1 MHDAITGRA
10 STGGDRVTN
19 GEKKAILLEYRAIE
33 RRINRLIDEKAAWNA
48 KATATTSS
56 FSDMPRSGGGSDK
69 IQTTVE
75 KIIEIEEKLD
85 REIDALVDLRN
96 RIEAAVERLE
106 SEKLRD
112 IMRYKYIDGL
122 KFEEIAV
129 TMHLDR
135 RWVRRLHNRA
145 LNILTLESPPTSML

>member
-85 REIDALVDLRN
+85 HEIDALVDLRN
-96 RIEAAVERLE
+96 RIEAAVEKLE
-106 SEKLRD
+106 DGKLRVF
-112 IMRYKYIDGL
+112 MEYKYIGGMTN
-122 KFEEIAV
+122 EEAAIE
-129 TMHLDR
+129 MNYSSRQGDR
-135 RWVRRLHNRA
+135 FHAKA
-145 LNILTLESPPTSML
+145 LALIDLS

>member
-1 MHDAITGRA
+1 M
-10 STGGDRVTN
+10 TN
-19 GEKKAILLEYRAIE
+19 GGKKSILLEYRAIE

-85 REIDALVDLRN
+85 HEIDALVDLRN
-96 RIEAAVERLE
+96 RIEAAVEKLE
-106 SEKLRD
+106 DGRLRD
-112 IMRYKYIDGL
+112 VMRYRYIDGM
-122 KFEEIAV
+122 KWEQIAV
-129 TMHLDR
+129 EMHYSYMQ
-135 RWVRRLHNRA
+135 VCRLHGKA
-145 LNILTLESPPTSML
+145 LLEIML

>member
-1 MHDAITGRA
+1 MHDAISGRA

-85 REIDALVDLRN
+85 HEIDALVDLRN
-96 RIEAAVERLE
+96 RIEAAVEKLE
-106 SEKLRD
+106 DGRLRD
-112 IMRYKYIDGL
+112 VMRYRYIDGM
-122 KFEEIAV
+122 KWEQIAV
-129 TMHLDR
+129 EMHYSYMQ
-135 RWVRRLHNRA
+135 VCRLHGKA
-145 LNILTLESPPTSML
+145 LLEIML

>member
-1 MHDAITGRA
+1 M
-10 STGGDRVTN
+10 TN

-85 REIDALVDLRN
+85 HEIDALVDLRN

>member
-10 STGGDRVTN
+10 SMGGDRVTN

-85 REIDALVDLRN
+85 HEIDALVDLRN
-96 RIEAAVERLE
+96 RIEAAVEKLE
-106 SEKLRD
+106 DGRLRD
-112 IMRYKYIDGL
+112 VMRYRYIDGM
-122 KFEEIAV
+122 KWEQIAV
-129 TMHLDR
+129 EMHYSYMQ
-135 RWVRRLHNRA
+135 VCRLHGKA
-145 LNILTLESPPTSML
+145 LLEIML

>member
-1 MHDAITGRA
+1 M
-10 STGGDRVTN
+10 TN

-85 REIDALVDLRN
+85 HEIDALVDLRN
-96 RIEAAVERLE
+96 RIEAAVEKLE
-106 SEKLRD
+106 ALGVINSPDYWLAN
-112 IMRYKYIDGL
+112 YKNCPS
-122 KFEEIAV
+122 
-129 TMHLDR
+129 LD
-135 RWVRRLHNRA
+135 LLLCA
-145 LNILTLESPPTSML
+145 LGGSV

>member
-48 KATATTSS
+48 KATASS

-85 REIDALVDLRN
+85 HEIDALVDLRN
-96 RIEAAVERLE
+96 RIETAVEKLE
-106 SEKLRD
+106 DGRLRD
-112 IMRYKYIDGL
+112 VMRYRYIDGM
-122 KFEEIAV
+122 KWEQIAV
-129 TMHLDR
+129 EMHYSYMQ
-135 RWVRRLHNRA
+135 VCRLHGKA
-145 LNILTLESPPTSML
+145 LLEIML

>member
-19 GEKKAILLEYRAIE
+19 GEKKSILLEYRAIE

-85 REIDALVDLRN
+85 HEIDALVDLRN

>member
-1 MHDAITGRA
+1 M
-10 STGGDRVTN
+10 TN

-33 RRINRLIDEKAAWNA
+33 RRINRLIDEKAAWNT

-85 REIDALVDLRN
+85 HEIDALADLRN

-106 SEKLRD
+106 DGRLRD
-112 IMRYKYIDGL
+112 VMRYRYIDGM
-122 KFEEIAV
+122 KWEQIAV
-129 TMHLDR
+129 EMHYSYMQVCR
-135 RWVRRLHNRA
+135 FHGRA
-145 LNILTLESPPTSML
+145 LLEIML

>member
-85 REIDALVDLRN
+85 HEIDALVDLRN
-96 RIEAAVERLE
+96 RIEAAA
-106 SEKLRD
+106 EKLEDGRLRD
-112 IMRYKYIDGL
+112 VMRYRYIDGM
-122 KFEEIAV
+122 KWEQIAV
-129 TMHLDR
+129 EMHYSYMQ
-135 RWVRRLHNRA
+135 VCRLHGKA
-145 LNILTLESPPTSML
+145 LLEIML

>member
-19 GEKKAILLEYRAIE
+19 GEKKSILLEYRAIE

-85 REIDALVDLRN
+85 HEIDALVDLRN
-96 RIEAAVERLE
+96 RIEAAVEKLE
-106 SEKLRD
+106 DGRLRD
-112 IMRYKYIDGL
+112 VMRYRYIDGM
-122 KFEEIAV
+122 KWEQIAV
-129 TMHLDR
+129 EMHYSYMQ
-135 RWVRRLHNRA
+135 VCRLHGKA
-145 LNILTLESPPTSML
+145 LLEIML

>member
-85 REIDALVDLRN
+85 HEIDALVDLRN
-96 RIEAAVERLE
+96 RIEAAVEKLE
-106 SEKLRD
+106 DGRLRD
-112 IMRYKYIDGL
+112 VMRYRYIDGM
-122 KFEEIAV
+122 KWEQIAAI
-129 TMHLDR
+129 MRLDY
-135 RWVRRLHNRA
+135 RWVLRLHGRA
-145 LNILTLESPPTSML
+145 LCKLTIESHY

>member
-1 MHDAITGRA
+1 MHDAITGKA

-85 REIDALVDLRN
+85 HEIDALVDLRN
-96 RIEAAVERLE
+96 RIEAAVEKLE
-106 SEKLRD
+106 DGKLRD
-112 IMRYKYIDGL
+112 VMRYRYIDGM
-122 KFEEIAV
+122 KWEQISVE
-129 TMHLDR
+129 MHYSYMQ
-135 RWVRRLHNRA
+135 VCRLHGKA
-145 LNILTLESPPTSML
+145 LLEIML

>member
-19 GEKKAILLEYRAIE
+19 GEKKSILLEYRAIE

-85 REIDALVDLRN
+85 HEIDALADLRN
-96 RIEAAVERLE
+96 RIETAVEKLE
-106 SEKLRD
+106 DGRLRD
-112 IMRYKYIDGL
+112 VMRYRYIDGM
-122 KFEEIAV
+122 KWEQIAV
-129 TMHLDR
+129 EMHYSYMQ
-135 RWVRRLHNRA
+135 VCRLHGKA
-145 LNILTLESPPTSML
+145 LLEIML

>member
-1 MHDAITGRA
+1 M
-10 STGGDRVTN
+10 TN
-19 GEKKAILLEYRAIE
+19 GEKKSILLEYRAIE

-85 REIDALVDLRN
+85 HEIDALADLRN
-96 RIEAAVERLE
+96 RIETAVERLE
-106 SEKLRD
+106 DGRLRD
-112 IMRYKYIDGL
+112 VMRYRYIDGM
-122 KFEEIAV
+122 KWEQIAV
-129 TMHLDR
+129 EMHYSYMQ
-135 RWVRRLHNRA
+135 VCRLHGKA
-145 LNILTLESPPTSML
+145 LLEIML

>member
-1 MHDAITGRA
+1 M
-10 STGGDRVTN
+10 TN
-19 GEKKAILLEYRAIE
+19 GEKKSILLEYRAIE

-85 REIDALVDLRN
+85 HEIDALVDLRN
-96 RIEAAVERLE
+96 RIEAAVEKLE
-106 SEKLRD
+106 DGRLRD
-112 IMRYKYIDGL
+112 VMRYRYIDGM
-122 KFEEIAV
+122 KWEQIAV
-129 TMHLDR
+129 EMHYSYMQ
-135 RWVRRLHNRA
+135 VCRLHGKA
-145 LNILTLESPPTSML
+145 LLEIML

>member
-1 MHDAITGRA
+1 M
-10 STGGDRVTN
+10 TN
-19 GEKKAILLEYRAIE
+19 GEKKSILLEYRAIE

-85 REIDALVDLRN
+85 HEIDALVDLRN
-96 RIEAAVERLE
+96 RIEVAVERLE
-106 SEKLRD
+106 DGRLRD
-112 IMRYKYIDGL
+112 VMRYRYIDGM
-122 KFEEIAV
+122 KWEQIAV
-129 TMHLDR
+129 EMHYSYMQ
-135 RWVRRLHNRA
+135 VCRLHGKA
-145 LNILTLESPPTSML
+145 LLEIML

>member
-1 MHDAITGRA
+1 M
-10 STGGDRVTN
+10 TN

-56 FSDMPRSGGGSDK
+56 FSDMPRSSGGSDK

-85 REIDALVDLRN
+85 HEIDALVDLRN
-96 RIEAAVERLE
+96 RIEAAVEKLE
-106 SEKLRD
+106 DGRLRD
-112 IMRYKYIDGL
+112 VMRYRYIDGM
-122 KFEEIAV
+122 KWEQIAV
-129 TMHLDR
+129 EMHYSYMQ
-135 RWVRRLHNRA
+135 VCRLHGKA
-145 LNILTLESPPTSML
+145 LLEIML

>member
-1 MHDAITGRA
+1 M
-10 STGGDRVTN
+10 TN
-19 GEKKAILLEYRAIE
+19 GEKKAILLEYRSIE
-33 RRINRLIDEKAAWNA
+33 RRINRLIDEKAAWNT

-85 REIDALVDLRN
+85 HEIDALADLRN

-106 SEKLRD
+106 DGRLRD
-112 IMRYKYIDGL
+112 VMRYRYIDGM
-122 KFEEIAV
+122 KWEQIAV
-129 TMHLDR
+129 EMHYSYMQVCR
-135 RWVRRLHNRA
+135 FHGRA
-145 LNILTLESPPTSML
+145 LLEIML

>member
-1 MHDAITGRA
+1 M
-10 STGGDRVTN
+10 TN
-19 GEKKAILLEYRAIE
+19 GEKKSILLEYRAIE

-85 REIDALVDLRN
+85 HEIDALVDLRN
-96 RIEAAVERLE
+96 RIETAVEKLE
-106 SEKLRD
+106 DGRLRD
-112 IMRYKYIDGL
+112 VMRYRYIDGM
-122 KFEEIAV
+122 KWEQIAV
-129 TMHLDR
+129 EMHYSYMQ
-135 RWVRRLHNRA
+135 VCRLHGKA
-145 LNILTLESPPTSML
+145 LLEIML

>member
-19 GEKKAILLEYRAIE
+19 GEKKSILLEYRAIE

-85 REIDALVDLRN
+85 HEIDALVDLRN
-96 RIEAAVERLE
+96 RIEVAVEKLE
-106 SEKLRD
+106 DGRLRD
-112 IMRYKYIDGL
+112 VMRYRYIDGM
-122 KFEEIAV
+122 KWEQIAV
-129 TMHLDR
+129 EMHYSYMQ
-135 RWVRRLHNRA
+135 VCRLHGKA
-145 LNILTLESPPTSML
+145 LLEIML

>member
-10 STGGDRVTN
+10 SPGGDRVTN

-33 RRINRLIDEKAAWNA
+33 RRINRLIDEKEAWNA

-85 REIDALVDLRN
+85 HEIDALVDLRN
-96 RIEAAVERLE
+96 RIETAVEKLE
-106 SEKLRD
+106 DGRLRD
-112 IMRYKYIDGL
+112 VMRYRYIDGM
-122 KFEEIAV
+122 KWEQIAV
-129 TMHLDR
+129 EMHYSYMQ
-135 RWVRRLHNRA
+135 VCRLHGKA
-145 LNILTLESPPTSML
+145 LLEIML

>member
-1 MHDAITGRA
+1 M
-10 STGGDRVTN
+10 TN

-85 REIDALVDLRN
+85 HEIDALVDLRN

-106 SEKLRD
+106 DGRLRD
-112 IMRYKYIDGL
+112 VMRYRYIDGM
-122 KFEEIAV
+122 KWEQIAV
-129 TMHLDR
+129 EMHYSYMQ
-135 RWVRRLHNRA
+135 VCRLHGKA
-145 LNILTLESPPTSML
+145 LLEIML

>member
-1 MHDAITGRA
+1 M
-10 STGGDRVTN
+10 TN

-85 REIDALVDLRN
+85 HEIYALADLRN
-96 RIEAAVERLE
+96 RIETAVEKLE
-106 SEKLRD
+106 DGRLRD
-112 IMRYKYIDGL
+112 VMRYRYIDGM
-122 KFEEIAV
+122 KWEQIAV
-129 TMHLDR
+129 EMHYSYMQ
-135 RWVRRLHNRA
+135 VCRLHGKA
-145 LNILTLESPPTSML
+145 LLEIML

>member
-1 MHDAITGRA
+1 M
-10 STGGDRVTN
+10 TN

-85 REIDALVDLRN
+85 HEIDALVDLRN
-96 RIEAAVERLE
+96 RIETAVEKLE
-106 SEKLRD
+106 DGRLRD
-112 IMRYKYIDGL
+112 VMRYRYIDGM
-122 KFEEIAV
+122 KWEQIAV
-129 TMHLDR
+129 EMHYSYMQ
-135 RWVRRLHNRA
+135 VCRLHGKA
-145 LNILTLESPPTSML
+145 LLEIML

>member
-1 MHDAITGRA
+1 M
-10 STGGDRVTN
+10 TN

-85 REIDALVDLRN
+85 HEIDALVDLRN
-96 RIEAAVERLE
+96 RIETAA
-106 SEKLRD
+106 EKLEDGRLRD
-112 IMRYKYIDGL
+112 VMRYRYIDGM
-122 KFEEIAV
+122 KWEQIAV
-129 TMHLDR
+129 EMHYSYMQ
-135 RWVRRLHNRA
+135 VCRLHGKA
-145 LNILTLESPPTSML
+145 LLEIML

>member
-10 STGGDRVTN
+10 SMGGDRVTN
-19 GEKKAILLEYRAIE
+19 GEKKSILLEYRAIE

-85 REIDALVDLRN
+85 HEIDALVDLRN
-96 RIEAAVERLE
+96 RIEAAVEKLE
-106 SEKLRD
+106 DGRLRD
-112 IMRYKYIDGL
+112 VMRYRYIDGM
-122 KFEEIAV
+122 KWEQIAV
-129 TMHLDR
+129 EMHYSYMQ
-135 RWVRRLHNRA
+135 VCRLHGKA
-145 LNILTLESPPTSML
+145 LLEIML